1 MNNKMF
7 SQKGFSL
14 IEVLVVLLIF
24 TVIALAIL
32 RAYVSVVH
40 VAGDSSTGAKSDSGV
55 MFGLATADRILQGA
69 GYNVEKP
76 SGVSTSYGT
85 VLRAYKY
92 STSST
97 APLKRDPVNTGV
109 SGDSL
114 AWQSGTTTCQAL
126 IISKQDDPLTSS
138 SKPHTYNGLFYYTD
152 YDCSTGLAL
161 PTSGTSTVIIAP
173 NDIKPAME
181 SLQVITATNCNPYN
195 VTNSLSNG
203 GAYAVILTANV
214 YAGTTTGTTSTASNQ
229 NTVNNQTCLFN
240 FR

>member
-14 IEVLVVLLIF
+14 VEVLIVLLIF

-40 VAGDSSTGAKSDSGV
+40 VAGDSSAGAKSDSSV

-69 GYNVEKP
+69 GYGVEKP
-76 SGVSTSYGT
+76 STVSTSYGT
-85 VLRAYKY
+85 MLRAYKY
-92 STSST
+92 SSSST
-97 APLKRDPVNTGV
+97 ASLKRDPVNTGV

-114 AWQSGTTTCQAL
+114 AWQSGTGTCQAL
-126 IISKQDDPLTSS
+126 IISNQDDPLTSS
-138 SKPHTYNGLFYYTD
+138 STTHTGSGLFYYTN
-152 YDCSTGLAL
+152 YTCSSGLAL
-161 PTSGTSTVIIAP
+161 PSAGNPTIIIAP
-173 NDIKPAME
+173 SDTNPAMA
-181 SLQVITATNCNPYN
+181 SLTVTTTTNCNPYN
-195 VTNSLSNG
+195 VTNSLTNG
-203 GAYAVILTANV
+203 GTYAVVLTANV
-214 YAGTTTGTTSTASNQ
+214 YAGSGTTQ